1 MFFGVGLGVVWVFFG
16 GCFGSP
22 SGGLTLH
29 RREAGYSHFGDQS
42 ESAGRPDIRTKT
54 LFCVCVCVFL
64 GSLVRPRVR
73 VFGQHSGVMY
83 RAFISKCVR
92 GAPVIRFRF

>member
-1 MFFGVGLGVVWVFFG
+1 MLGFVWVFFG

-22 SGGLTLH
+22 GGGLTLH

-54 LFCVCVCVFL
+54 LFFVYF
-64 GSLVRPRVR
+64 GSLVRHRVR
-73 VFGQHSGVMY
+73 VLGQHSVGGTVWG
-83 RAFISKCVR
+83 SV
-92 GAPVIRFRF
+92 GGTV